1 VDEFRADEAAVLALL
16 TQRMKNGKKTN
27 AQAGLRR
34 QLKKSLHWAKN
45 AGASRQRSRD
55 ARK

>member
-1 VDEFRADEAAVLALL
+1 MDELRAYEAAVLALL

-34 QLKKSLHWAKN
+34 QLGKSLHWGKE
-45 AGASRQRSRD
+45 RQRVQ
-55 ARK
+55 AAQP